1 MKERTIL
8 TIVLITFVILTVG
21 YIVATNVNLMPVAAS
36 SRAILV
42 DRLARILVG
51 IATVVFLV
59 VEGALVY
66 AVLRFRRKPEDKAD
80 APAIYGNNT
89 VELIW
94 TIIPAFIVIFIGVYS
109 FQILTKIEAPGT
121 DELVVEVT
129 GQQFVWTFRYPEYD
143 RTTQELRL
151 PLGRPVRF
159 EITSRDV
166 IHSFWVP
173 AFRAKRDATPGQVSQ
188 LLITPNE
195 LGTYPVRC
203 AELCGPGHATMVSTV
218 TVVEEDEFL
227 SWIDSL
233 APGPPPGPPPE
244 QPPTG
249 EEHPEGEMEQPGG
262 ESEGGPAGDSELM
275 AAGRDLF
282 MGMGCAGCH
291 TLESAG
297 ASGVTGPPLDGIA
310 DRAGEHEGFADA
322 HDYIMRSIA
331 DPNSFVV
338 EGYPASTMPQNFE
351 ARMTEEDLNLLVEYL
366 MHQ

>member
-1 MKERTIL
+1 VKERTIL
-8 TIVLITFVILTVG
+8 AIVLITFVILTAG

-42 DRLARILVG
+42 DRLARTLVG

-66 AVLRFRRKPEDKAD
+66 AVLRFRRKPGDKAD
-80 APAIYGNNT
+80 ASAIHGNNT

-109 FQILTKIEAPGT
+109 FQILTKIEAPG
-121 DELVVEVT
+121 DNELVVEVT
-129 GQQFVWTFRYPEYD
+129 GQQFVWSFRYPEYD
-143 RTTQELRL
+143 RTTPELRL

-159 EITSRDV
+159 EITSLDV

-195 LGTYPVRC
+195 LGAFPIRC

-227 SWIDSL
+227 AWIDSL
-233 APGPPPGPPPE
+233 ALGPPPGPPAE
-244 QPPTG
+244 EPPPG
-249 EEHPEGEMEQPGG
+249 EEHPEGE
-262 ESEGGPAGDSELM
+262 PAEPSELM

-291 TLESAG
+291 TLEDAG
-297 ASGVTGPPLDGIA
+297 ASGVTGPALDGIA
-310 DRAGEHEGFADA
+310 DRAGEYEGFADA

-331 DPNSFVV
+331 DPNSFIV
-338 EGYPASTMPQNFE
+338 EGYSASTMPQNFE
-351 ARMTEEDLNLLVEYL
+351 ARMSEEDLNTLVEYL